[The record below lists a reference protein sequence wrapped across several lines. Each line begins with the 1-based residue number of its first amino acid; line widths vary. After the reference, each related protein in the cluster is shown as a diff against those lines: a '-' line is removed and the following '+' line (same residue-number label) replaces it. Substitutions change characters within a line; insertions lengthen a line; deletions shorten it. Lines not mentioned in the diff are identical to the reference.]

1 MRAPVSFS
9 ASKLEVAMT
18 TKTNLPPN
26 FPSVDALKNEA
37 RQLRAEL
44 SKGANPITHSQS
56 LEAVAK
62 KYGQRDWNTLRALSS
77 AQVKPVF
84 AAGDRVRGAYLG
96 QPFQGKI
103 KAVQSVAPRQWRI
116 TIDFDEAVDVVSFD
130 SFSAFRK
137 RVTAVV
143 DDRGV
148 TEETTSDGTPHM
160 DVDVAMTR
168 AGSGH
173 SRPSN

>member
-1 MRAPVSFS
+1 M
-9 ASKLEVAMT
+9 
-18 TKTNLPPN
+18 
-26 FPSVDALKNEA
+26 KNEA
-37 RQLRAEL
+37 RQLRADIKRVAL
-44 SKGANPITHSQS
+44 IPITHSQS

-77 AQVKPVF
+77 TQVKPVF
-84 AAGDRVRGAYLG
+84 AAGDRVRGVYLG

-103 KAVQSVAPRQWRI
+103 NTAQSVAPRQWRI

-148 TEETTSDGTPHM
+148 TEETTSDGTPHV
-160 DVDVAMTR
+160 DVDVA
-168 AGSGH
+168 S
-173 SRPSN
+173 